1 MEEVYL
7 AIAVCVLF
15 FVCKTVLNKL
25 QKQPNGQQD
34 IRDSF
39 LAGVLTGT
47 VIFVHKTQFSGITGK
62 AQVFVNEPGF

>member
-1 MEEVYL
+1 MEEIYL
-7 AIAVCVLF
+7 ALIVAVLF

-25 QKQPNGQQD
+25 HKEKTGQQD

-39 LAGVLTGT
+39 LAGLLTGA
-47 VIFVHKTQFSGITGK
+47 VLFVKKTQFSGLNGK

>member
-1 MEEVYL
+1 MEEVYI

-15 FVCKTVLNKL
+15 FVSKTVINKL
-25 QKQPNGQQD
+25 QKEKTGQQD

-39 LAGVLTGT
+39 LAGVLTGI
-47 VIFVHKTQFSGITGK
+47 VLFVQKTQFSGITGK